1 MDIKYLSHK
10 SENLIGKQF
19 GRLTVVEFNGKVKKW
34 NTWLCRC
41 ECGTIKSIYGAH
53 LKSGLSKS
61 CGCLRDEIL
70 KTRHEYHQS
79 TSCIKSRCM
88 YNTWRNM
95 IIRCTDPEHKDYK
108 NYGGRGISVCDEWL
122 NFNRFL
128 ADMGPRPK
136 GLTIERIDNN
146 GNYEK
151 SNCKWATRK
160 EQANNRRHWSEK
172 LITMEK
178 LFGYIEK

>member
-1 MDIKYLSHK
+1 
-10 SENLIGKQF
+10 
-19 GRLTVVEFNGKVKKW
+19 
-34 NTWLCRC
+34 
-41 ECGTIKSIYGAH
+41 
-53 LKSGLSKS
+53 
-61 CGCLRDEIL
+61 
-70 KTRHEYHQS
+70 
-79 TSCIKSRCM
+79 
-88 YNTWRNM
+88 M